1 MKKVAMLVVTIAIV
15 CTVFIANP
23 WAAGVPDLSQQLK
36 ALRSD
41 VEYKI
46 TDIVGKKIGLTDP
59 NGVKTTLEGVNTKG
73 LKVGD
78 VLKGSELQ
86 KMLGQSSTPAKGALA
101 DSIPKGLK

>member
-1 MKKVAMLVVTIAIV
+1 MKRVALLSITI
-15 CTVFIANP
+15 TVLCMALITNA
-23 WAAGVPDLSQQLK
+23 WAAGLPDISQQLK

-41 VEYKI
+41 AEYKI

-59 NGVKTTLEGVNTKG
+59 NGVKTTLEGVNTRG

-86 KMLGQSSTPAKGALA
+86 KILGQSSTAGKGSLT
-101 DSIPKGLK
+101 DSIPKSLK